1 MARRNEGREISTLKR
16 IESLRRRVQEAR
28 RARGP
33 IKVSN
38 GLEYD
43 FLQRGLGLLGD
54 MIRVSSVLLEEAKGR
69 KE

>member
-33 IKVSN
+33 IKVNN

-43 FLQRGLGLLGD
+43 LLQRGLGLLGD